1 MKSAQSTALRLQVEL
16 TKSVTYTYGKE
27 TLTWFEEIFEEYYFF
42 IQVFILSY
50 LFYYIFTK
58 KAIVSF
64 TIASFIIEPIR
75 HYN

>member
-1 MKSAQSTALRLQVEL
+1 MEL
-16 TKSVTYTYGKE
+16 TKSVTIATVRRRRRG
-27 TLTWFEEIFEEYYFF
+27 LNLIFEEYYFF
-42 IQVFILSY
+42 LQVFILSY

-75 HYN
+75 HYS